1 MPQIPLYIYLD
12 WNIIKYMK
20 EPRLDRH
27 DDDQQMMKTV
37 LRLKKKYIFP
47 FSDGHM
53 QDRLNNFS
61 EAHIDQ
67 IKEDFNFLKQIS
79 DNYAVGFTAEGEIT
93 IGLHDIDI
101 ALNERIEELK
111 KPRTAETI
119 STHTAFPT
127 IRVDMERLSVDHPM
141 YEHLKKCDGILNTER
156 MDEFLLSIYNSIFT
170 DNQVYKRFRTFVSKE
185 NISEDIFEKSYSPDQ
200 IPLLNKLLCHLFPFI
215 ESFSYDED
223 KLSSNWKHIILSWA
237 SFNNPNKT
245 QEQLIN
251 LSYGLLDIHPL
262 FQEKLKGK
270 KNTLDNIRRDGINC
284 MLASRAAYFVSED
297 SFTREKAKFIYKAFG
312 INTKV
317 VSESEFLSIFFTL

>member
-53 QDRLNNFS
+53 QDRLNKFS

-79 DNYAVGFTAEGEIT
+79 DNYAVGFTAEDEIT

-141 YEHLKKCDGILNTER
+141 YEHLKNVME
-156 MDEFLLSIYNSIFT
+156 Y
-170 DNQVYKRFRTFVSKE
+170 
-185 NISEDIFEKSYSPDQ
+185 
-200 IPLLNKLLCHLFPFI
+200 
-215 ESFSYDED
+215 
-223 KLSSNWKHIILSWA
+223 
-237 SFNNPNKT
+237 
-245 QEQLIN
+245 
-251 LSYGLLDIHPL
+251 
-262 FQEKLKGK
+262 
-270 KNTLDNIRRDGINC
+270 
-284 MLASRAAYFVSED
+284 
-297 SFTREKAKFIYKAFG
+297 
-312 INTKV
+312 
-317 VSESEFLSIFFTL
+317 

>member
-1 MPQIPLYIYLD
+1 
-12 WNIIKYMK
+12 
-20 EPRLDRH
+20 
-27 DDDQQMMKTV
+27 
-37 LRLKKKYIFP
+37 
-47 FSDGHM
+47 
-53 QDRLNNFS
+53 
-61 EAHIDQ
+61 
-67 IKEDFNFLKQIS
+67 
-79 DNYAVGFTAEGEIT
+79 
-93 IGLHDIDI
+93 
-101 ALNERIEELK
+101 
-111 KPRTAETI
+111 
-119 STHTAFPT
+119 
-127 IRVDMERLSVDHPM
+127 
-141 YEHLKKCDGILNTER
+141 

-251 LSYGLLDIHPL
+251 LSYGLLDINPL

-317 VSESEFLSIFFTL
+317 VSKSEFLSIFFTL